1 MTTTPPEYSYDKR
14 KQISVLSMNT
24 LAFTVCFAVWMFN
37 GVLVTFLV
45 DNQVFDWGPVRIGW
59 LMGIPVLTGAIFRLP
74 AGILTDKFGGKWV
87 FGILLLICSIPL
99 FLLSTA
105 NSYFLFALY
114 SFGFGLT
121 GVSFAIGIAYT
132 SVWYPKHRQGT
143 ALGIFGA
150 GNAGAAITT
159 FFAPTILNWLTD
171 NGTNIEGWRKL
182 PVIYGGALIVMGI
195 IFLLFTENKKPESN
209 NKNLK
214 QILSPLKN
222 VRVWR
227 FGLYYFLVF
236 GCFVAFSQWLIPYFV
251 NVYYLPLITAGF
263 LAAAF
268 SFPSGVIRAFGGWL
282 SDVYGGRKVMTWVLA
297 TSVIISAMLMV
308 PKVDVF
314 SPGKGVIAK
323 IPGTVTAVTENTVTV
338 GKRVYKFSPKDKSDE
353 LNTIDSE
360 KIIILPKK
368 KTWQEVIVKVGD
380 KVKKKQLL
388 VKGTTRIS
396 FQANVWIFAI
406 LAILVG
412 SIWGIGKAGVYKY
425 IPEHYPDDVGMVG
438 GVVGV
443 MGGLGGFFTPI
454 IFGYLL
460 EYTGLWSSAWAFML
474 FLSFIGMWWLLR
486 DSAAKA
492 DELEKS

>member
-1 MTTTPPEYSYDKR
+1 MMTEATGKSHKM
-14 KQISVLSMNT
+14 LFFNT
-24 LAFTVCFAVWMFN
+24 LAFTVAFAAWMLN
-37 GVLVTFLV
+37 GVLVTFLASIE
-45 DNQVFDWGPVRIGW
+45 VFDWSPVEIGW
-59 LMGIPVLTGAIFRLP
+59 LFGIPVLTGALMRFP
-74 AGILTDKFGGKWV
+74 VGILTDKFGGKYV
-87 FGILLLICSIPL
+87 FAGLLIISAIPMY
-99 FLLSTA
+99 LLSTA
-105 NSYFLFALY
+105 TTYFEYALY
-114 SFGFGLT
+114 SFGWGIT
-121 GVSFAIGIAYT
+121 GATFAVGIAFT
-132 SVWYPKHRQGT
+132 SVWYPKKNQGT
-143 ALGIFGA
+143 VLGIFGA
-150 GNAGAAITT
+150 GNAGAAATSLL
-159 FFAPTILNWLTD
+159 APAILLQLTASD
-171 NGTNIEGWRKL
+171 NIEGWRTL
-182 PVIYGGALIVMGI
+182 PIYYSIMLLGMGI
-195 IFLLFTENKKPESN
+195 LFLIFTENRKTHAAEKTLGQMM
-209 NKNLK
+209 K
-214 QILSPLKN
+214 PLKDIQ
-222 VRVWR
+222 VWK
-227 FGLYYFLVF
+227 FGLWYFLVF

-308 PKVDVF
+308 PKVDLFF
-314 SPGKGVIAK
+314 SFKGVIAK

-338 GKRVYKFSPKDKSDE
+338 GKRVYKFSPKVASDE
-353 LNTIDSE
+353 ISTIDSDN
-360 KIIILPKK
+360 IHVFPVKK
-368 KTWQEVIVKVGD
+368 AWQEVIVKVGD

-474 FLSFIGMWWLLR
+474 FLSFMGMWWLMR
-486 DSAAKA
+486 DTVHKV
-492 DELEKS
+492 DKLEKL